1 VVNSQ
6 EKLIMVEEI
15 FLDIS
20 KHMLK
25 TSYTLN
31 LEQSLKIAHE
41 LKIYFWQN
49 LKLEK
54 TYNLSRATTDKQVGS
69 LVPELGI
76 VAITIDNHM
85 AMIQV

>member
-1 VVNSQ
+1 MEHNLAKYAKYYFGGNIKIWRGGEFTRKIDHGRRDFSR
-6 EKLIMVEEI
+6 
-15 FLDIS
+15 FS

-54 TYNLSRATTDKQVGS
+54 T
-69 LVPELGI
+69 
-76 VAITIDNHM
+76 
-85 AMIQV
+85 